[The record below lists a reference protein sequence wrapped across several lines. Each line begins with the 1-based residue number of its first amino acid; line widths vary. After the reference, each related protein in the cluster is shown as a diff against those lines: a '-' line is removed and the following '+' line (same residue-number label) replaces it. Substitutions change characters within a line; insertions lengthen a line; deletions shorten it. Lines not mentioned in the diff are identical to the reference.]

1 MHRRSVGCLAFGLLL
16 VFVANSVA
24 FVVSAEA
31 PPTSTNYRFDES
43 SITGGGLIEANSNN
57 FRSSSSL
64 GDTAVGN
71 SASDNFQ
78 TESGSQTTDD
88 PALTFIIED
97 GDATFNDFSA
107 TAAAT
112 ATTSFSIINYTAYGY
127 VVHIAGTAP
136 SNGAHVIDAMGTTTP
151 DSSTPGSE
159 QFGINLVA
167 NTSPIS
173 FGANPDHGQFGFGS
187 AETNYDTA
195 NMYRFVNGEAIAS
208 APKTSGRTLY
218 TISYIVNVDTLT
230 PGGTYIGDQTII
242 VTGTY

>member
-1 MHRRSVGCLAFGLLL
+1 MYRRAVGFIAFGLFL
-16 VFVANSVA
+16 VCCTATQLVH
-24 FVVSAEA
+24 AEP
-31 PPTSTNYRFDES
+31 PPTSANYHFDET
-43 SITGGGLIEANSNN
+43 SITGGGLIESNSTSY
-57 FRSSSSL
+57 RSSSSL

-71 SASDNFQ
+71 SASTSYQ
-78 TESGSQTTDD
+78 TEAGSQTTDD

-97 GDATFNDFSA
+97 GDGSFNDFSA

-136 SNGAHVIDAMGTTTP
+136 SNGAHTIDPMATN
-151 DSSTPGSE
+151 DSSLPGTE

-187 AETNYDTA
+187 AVTNYDTA
-195 NMYRFVNGEAIAS
+195 NTYRFVSGEAIAS
-208 APKTSGRTLY
+208 APKSSGRTLY

-230 PGGTYIGDQTII
+230 PGGKYTGDQTII

>member
-1 MHRRSVGCLAFGLLL
+1 MYRRLVGCLAFGFLL
-16 VFVANSVA
+16 VLIASSGT
-24 FVVSAEA
+24 FVVGAEA
-31 PPTSTNYRFDES
+31 PPTSTNYRFDET
-43 SITGGGLIEANSNN
+43 SITGGGLIEANSSN

-71 SASDNFQ
+71 SASANFQ

-107 TAAAT
+107 TTAST

-136 SNGAHVIDAMGTTTP
+136 SNGAHTIDAMATT
-151 DSSTPGSE
+151 DSSLPGTE

-195 NMYRFVNGEAIAS
+195 NMYRFVSGEAIAS
-208 APKTSGRTLY
+208 APKSSGKTLY
-218 TISYIVNVDTLT
+218 TISYIVNVDSLT
-230 PGGTYIGDQTII
+230 PGGQYSGEQTII